1 MNLDQARG
9 ALVQEARELLV
20 DMEDA
25 LLEIESDGYNA
36 ERVNAIFRAAHTIKG
51 SAGLFGLESLINFT
65 HVVESLLD
73 FGRTAHDH
81 RGAQI
86 VFFDKAARQ
95 QLARERGAEA
105 LRRLGKRLRAY
116 LVVNADGDVLTV
128 GHRTRRIQRG

>member
-1 MNLDQARG
+1 MSFTRHALIRMQQRG
-9 ALVQEARELLV
+9 
-20 DMEDA
+20 
-25 LLEIESDGYNA
+25 I
-36 ERVNAIFRAAHTIKG
+36 RAD
-51 SAGLFGLESLINFT
+51 
-65 HVVESLLD
+65 VVESLLD